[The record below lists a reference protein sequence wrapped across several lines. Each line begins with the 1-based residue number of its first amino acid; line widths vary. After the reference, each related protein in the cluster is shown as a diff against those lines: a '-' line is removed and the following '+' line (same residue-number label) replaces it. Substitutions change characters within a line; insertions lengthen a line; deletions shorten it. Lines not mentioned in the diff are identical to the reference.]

1 MDAVKNANNGGAVYL
16 PAGETFVI
24 GKPLD
29 LTFLNNIH
37 IRLEGTIRF
46 TNDVE
51 FWQANAFYHPFQR
64 SLMFW
69 KWGGKDVWIHGEGV
83 IDGQGQRWWNEFS
96 GQEILDPD
104 NEYLRPILFYAEG
117 IENLVVEGIL
127 MKNSPVWHNFIVESK
142 HITYRDVIVEAKSNN
157 STVEP
162 KNGDFFNSLN
172 VEHIRIERV
181 WVDSDD
187 DCFSPKS
194 NNTDI
199 HVNTM
204 YCNNSHG
211 QSLGSLGQYEG
222 EYVFVKDVVIENVW
236 MLNGNNGARIKVWAG
251 ENVATGFVEN
261 VTFRNFWSENDDWPV
276 FLDSCYFNIDAET
289 CNKFPSKMKVSNVL
303 FENFRG
309 ISSGSK
315 GRAVARSF
323 LTPTKVDL
331 SSAPGP
337 GSSAPSTT
345 RLPFPRSDSKP
356 TVVAFLRHCGCPFAE
371 KTFRLLRDAASQNP
385 DIAFVAVSHSSESH
399 TNKWVSEVGGA
410 GTTNPVQVVLDEE
423 RSVYAKWGLGVSGF
437 LHVLSPGELSKVFSL
452 AWNEGIK
459 NRPTESGNRWQTSGT
474 WAVDAQ
480 GKVVWG
486 GISKSASDIPDFDNI
501 VSKLK
506 KTGE

>member
-1 MDAVKNANNGGAVYL
+1 MKFSICATFALVTGALAAVVPDVPRNIEEFRLKHPVAKRNPNCRKTFTPRSSENDTDDVSASFLEAIKNANNGGTVYL
-16 PAGETFVI
+16 PADKTFII

-29 LTFLNNIH
+29 LTFLNDIH
-37 IRLEGTIRF
+37 VHLEGTIKF

-69 KWGGKDVWIHGEGV
+69 KWGGKDVKIYGEGV

-96 GQEILDPD
+96 GLEILDPD
-104 NEYLRPILFYAEG
+104 NAYLRPILFYAEH

-127 MKNSPVWHNFIVESK
+127 MRDSPVWHNFIVESK

-157 STVEP
+157 ATVEP

-251 ENVATGFVEN
+251 ESVATGFVDN
-261 VTFRNFWSENDDWPV
+261 VTFRNFYSANDDWPI

-289 CNKFPSKMKVSNVL
+289 CNKFPSKMSVSNVL
-303 FENFRG
+303 FENFKG
-309 ISSGSK
+309 ISSGTK
-315 GRAVARSF
+315 GRAVARVSC
-323 LTPTKVDL
+323 
-331 SSAPGP
+331 
-337 GSSAPSTT
+337 STNEEG
-345 RLPFPRSDSKP
+345 RCKNIQFKNFDIKSPCGDDA
-356 TVVAFLRHCGCPFAE
+356 VVICDGI
-371 KTFRLLRDAASQNP
+371 DG
-385 DIAFVAVSHSSESH
+385 D
-399 TNKWVSEVGGA
+399 
-410 GTTNPVQVVLDEE
+410 
-423 RSVYAKWGLGVSGF
+423 LGVPCVPFDS
-437 LHVLSPGELSKVFSL
+437 E
-452 AWNEGIK
+452 E
-459 NRPTESGNRWQTSGT
+459 
-474 WAVDAQ
+474 AQ
-480 GKVVWG
+480 AALKDTCKGAR
-486 GISKSASDIPDFDNI
+486 ASIEPPWDVRDYGARDW
-501 VSKLK
+501 
-506 KTGE
+506 